1 MSEDCGAN
9 CQDALERLEAFLDGE
24 LPDVSVGDISQ
35 HLADC
40 YPCADR
46 ADFESQLRAIVRR
59 DCVESAPDSLVSRI
73 RARLADSAEV
83 TAE

>member
-1 MSEDCGAN
+1 MTPECGPDC
-9 CQDALERLEAFLDGE
+9 QEALVELQRFLDGE
-24 LPDVSVGDISQ
+24 LPDTTISQISQ

-59 DCVESAPDSLVSRI
+59 DCVDAAPPSLLERI
-73 RARLADSAEV
+73 RERLDTTSP
-83 TAE
+83 

>member
-1 MSEDCGAN
+1 MTPECGTDC
-9 CQDALERLEAFLDGE
+9 QEALKELQLFLDGE
-24 LPDVSVGDISQ
+24 LPETSVSEISQ

-59 DCVESAPDSLVSRI
+59 DCVEEAPPSLISRI
-73 RARLADSAEV
+73 RERLDATGA
-83 TAE
+83 